1 MMCRKKSATVNFTQY
16 CIEAVKIQYA
26 QVSMAANNKGHK
38 ESNDSMSLY
47 IFKCFYS

>member
-26 QVSMAANNKGHK
+26 QVSIAANNKGHK